1 MNQREESMSELLE
14 RLNEL
19 YDMPINP
26 SEWNEYQAH
35 IALGAA
41 LCGSDQKEEAS
52 ELRGYIKREWRR
64 NFIKEQCSND
74 IDLYDD
80 REFKRI
86 LR

>member
-1 MNQREESMSELLE
+1 MSELLE

-19 YDMPINP
+19 YDISMDP

-41 LCGSDQKEEAS
+41 LCGNDQKEEAS

-64 NFIKEQCSND
+64 NFIREQC
-74 IDLYDD
+74 IEEDD